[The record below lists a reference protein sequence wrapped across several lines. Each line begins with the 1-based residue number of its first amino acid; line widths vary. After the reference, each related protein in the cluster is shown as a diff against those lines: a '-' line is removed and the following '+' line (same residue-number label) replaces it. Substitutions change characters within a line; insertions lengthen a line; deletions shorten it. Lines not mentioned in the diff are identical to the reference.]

1 MQKFFLLL
9 AFLATALAEEP
20 STEVNTAIETFE
32 KVSRIEQETRLIELQ
47 TQRAGLHARLME
59 IDGEVASIKS
69 SSMKRIAAAKAELAE
84 EDKESAEEGGAESVE
99 EEVEDED
106 EMADEE

>member
-20 STEVNTAIETFE
+20 STEVKTAIETFE

-69 SSMKRIAAAKAELAE
+69 SSMKRIAAAKAELA
-84 EDKESAEEGGAESVE
+84 KESAEEGGAESVE

>member
-20 STEVNTAIETFE
+20 STEVKTAIETFE

-69 SSMKRIAAAKAELAE
+69 SSMKRIAAAKAEIA
-84 EDKESAEEGGAESVE
+84 ESAEEGGAESVE